1 MVPSHATT
9 IRSLQTDSPV
19 HVSGYARDVNLL
31 THHWLF
37 NFNARG
43 VGKAHSLFA
52 GVPAQLGWSSS
63 CFLSPSMPSLRRST
77 IRWP

>member
-1 MVPSHATT
+1 M
-9 IRSLQTDSPV
+9 
-19 HVSGYARDVNLL
+19 NLL

-52 GVPAQLGWSSS
+52 GANPGDLDFDLDRLWSASRNK
-63 CFLSPSMPSLRRST
+63 PLRRTSSVRIVGTHMTRASAPARRGTFAST
-77 IRWP
+77 K